1 MKLCELETIA
11 LCNQASNVLYSLGV
25 YFLNL
30 KRLSVVFISQDNL
43 LLPISFQACKDP
55 F

>member
-1 MKLCELETIA
+1 MCELEITA
-11 LCNQASNVLYSLGV
+11 LCYQASNALHSLGF

-43 LLPISFQACKDP
+43 PLPISIQACKDP